1 MLGLT
6 IFVLFAAIALL
17 APILFDESQ
26 LDVTKATGGVY
37 ENPSGQFWLG
47 TDDSGRNVLALVA
60 WGARISLLVGLCATV
75 LAMVI
80 GTAVGIASGHYR
92 GLVAGVL
99 NRLTDWFLVIPFLP
113 LAIVLATVLGKSLLN
128 IIIVIGVTSWPATAR
143 LIRAQTLSVEGRP
156 YLERAKALGGSDLH
170 QMTRH
175 VLPNVMPLVLA
186 NTTLAVS
193 ISILSET
200 TLSFLGLGDP
210 TAVSW
215 GTILDDAFASGA
227 ISAGAWWYL
236 AAPGYLRGTGRS
248 GLQSHRAN
256 ARGHPRPARSPRMTL
271 LEFDDVSITYQSRQ
285 GPVPAVRNVSL
296 SVPLGQTVGIAGE
309 SGCGKTTL
317 TSSVLRLLPK
327 SAQVTGQIR
336 LDGEDVMAM
345 SFGQLRAVRWA
356 QAAVVFQ
363 GAMHALNPVQR
374 IETQLAEP
382 ILLHEDVGPKA
393 AGTRVGELL
402 EQVGLPASR
411 ARAYP
416 HQLSGGQKQRVMIAM
431 ALACRPKLLI
441 ADEPTTALDVM
452 VQAQVLDLL
461 SSLVAD
467 LGLGVVF
474 ISHDL
479 SVLAATC
486 DRVAVMY
493 AGRIVEQGSA
503 SDVFARPLHPYAR
516 ALAAAFPRIGDRQF
530 RYAPAGVPGDPPFP
544 GDLPAGC
551 PFHPRCPMAIDR
563 CATSEPVLETY
574 GDRDAACHRAGEVL
588 V

>member
-1 MLGLT
+1 
-6 IFVLFAAIALL
+6 
-17 APILFDESQ
+17 
-26 LDVTKATGGVY
+26 
-37 ENPSGQFWLG
+37 
-47 TDDSGRNVLALVA
+47 
-60 WGARISLLVGLCATV
+60 
-75 LAMVI
+75 
-80 GTAVGIASGHYR
+80 
-92 GLVAGVL
+92 
-99 NRLTDWFLVIPFLP
+99 
-113 LAIVLATVLGKSLLN
+113 
-128 IIIVIGVTSWPATAR
+128 
-143 LIRAQTLSVEGRP
+143 
-156 YLERAKALGGSDLH
+156 
-170 QMTRH
+170 
-175 VLPNVMPLVLA
+175 
-186 NTTLAVS
+186 
-193 ISILSET
+193 
-200 TLSFLGLGDP
+200 
-210 TAVSW
+210 
-215 GTILDDAFASGA
+215 
-227 ISAGAWWYL
+227 
-236 AAPGYLRGTGRS
+236 
-248 GLQSHRAN
+248 
-256 ARGHPRPARSPRMTL
+256 MTL

-336 LDGEDVMAM
+336 LNGEDVMAM
-345 SFGQLRAVRWA
+345 SFGQLRAARWA

-374 IETQLAEP
+374 IDTQLAEP

-393 AGTRVGELL
+393 ARTRVGELL

-431 ALACRPKLLI
+431 ALACRPSLLI

-461 SSLVAD
+461 SSLVKQF
-467 LGLGVVF
+467 GLGVVF

-479 SVLAATC
+479 SVLAGTC

-493 AGRIVEQGSA
+493 AGRIVEEGCA
-503 SDVFARPLHPYAR
+503 SDVFTRPLHPYAR
-516 ALAAAFPRIGDRQF
+516 ALAGAFPRIGDRKF

-544 GDLPAGC
+544 GDLPEGC
-551 PFHPRCPMAIDR
+551 PFHPRCPIAIDA
-563 CATSEPVLETY
+563 CSKLEPVLATY
-574 GDRDAACHRAGEVL
+574 GDREAACHRAREVR

>member
-1 MLGLT
+1 
-6 IFVLFAAIALL
+6 
-17 APILFDESQ
+17 
-26 LDVTKATGGVY
+26 
-37 ENPSGQFWLG
+37 
-47 TDDSGRNVLALVA
+47 
-60 WGARISLLVGLCATV
+60 
-75 LAMVI
+75 
-80 GTAVGIASGHYR
+80 
-92 GLVAGVL
+92 
-99 NRLTDWFLVIPFLP
+99 
-113 LAIVLATVLGKSLLN
+113 
-128 IIIVIGVTSWPATAR
+128 
-143 LIRAQTLSVEGRP
+143 
-156 YLERAKALGGSDLH
+156 
-170 QMTRH
+170 
-175 VLPNVMPLVLA
+175 
-186 NTTLAVS
+186 
-193 ISILSET
+193 
-200 TLSFLGLGDP
+200 
-210 TAVSW
+210 
-215 GTILDDAFASGA
+215 
-227 ISAGAWWYL
+227 
-236 AAPGYLRGTGRS
+236 
-248 GLQSHRAN
+248 
-256 ARGHPRPARSPRMTL
+256 MTL

-336 LDGEDVMAM
+336 LNGEDVMAM
-345 SFGQLRAVRWA
+345 SFGQLRAARWA

-374 IETQLAEP
+374 IDTQLAEP

-393 AGTRVGELL
+393 ARTRVGELL

-431 ALACRPKLLI
+431 ALACRPSLLI

-461 SSLVAD
+461 SSLVKQF
-467 LGLGVVF
+467 GLGVVF

-479 SVLAATC
+479 SVLAGTC

-493 AGRIVEQGSA
+493 AGRIVEEGCA
-503 SDVFARPLHPYAR
+503 SDVFTRPLHPYAK
-516 ALAAAFPRIGDRQF
+516 ALAGAFPRIGDRKF

-544 GDLPAGC
+544 GDLPEGC
-551 PFHPRCPMAIDR
+551 PFHPRCPIAIDA
-563 CATSEPVLETY
+563 CSKLEPMLATY
-574 GDRDAACHRAGEVL
+574 GDREAACHRAREVR